1 LQQTYGRKDI
11 HVKTGSNVLFGVSA
25 AELKAEEMIKL
36 PILLTEHANWQEA
49 VTDAVRTRARLA
61 QLTDGE
67 RPDFLRPIILF
78 QAESK
83 DREVTVDVLRQHLI
97 ENEKIPVDR
106 IAVATGSQRELDGI
120 DLFDPACR
128 IEHIITV
135 EALKEGWDCSFA
147 YVFCSAANIHSSK
160 DVEQILG
167 RVLRMPYARK
177 RRQEELNRAYAHVSS
192 PAFAEAA
199 EQLKDRLVAMG
210 FEEEEANAYIQ
221 PGQLHLPGNKHT
233 STAIRRRC
241 SAPAPRWKPATGSPS
256 ISRRTNTLHAG
267 RIKVP
272 TSSGNTTIHSWENW
286 IQPAKSSSVPG
297 LSTGTRM

>member
-1 LQQTYGRKDI
+1 MPTLNWLTREADLQKSRRAPYRLLEP
-11 HVKTGSNVLFGVSA
+11 VP
-25 AELKAEEMIKL
+25 EM
-36 PILLTEHANWQEA
+36 
-49 VTDAVRTRARLA
+49 
-61 QLTDGE
+61 GY
-67 RPDFLRPIILF
+67 PDFLRPIILF

-97 ENEKIPVDR
+97 ENEKIPAHR

-147 YVFCSAANIHSSK
+147 YVFCSTANIHSSK

-177 RRQEELNRAYAHVSS
+177 RRQDELNRAYAHVSS

-210 FEEEEANAYIQ
+210 FEEEEANACVQ
-221 PGQLHLPGNKHT
+221 PGQLHLPGEDDAPLLVYKPEDPLRLFVREAVDL
-233 STAIRRRC
+233 SVFSPEERDKVRRE
-241 SAPAPRWKPATGSPS
+241 S
-256 ISRRTNTLHAG
+256 
-267 RIKVP
+267 
-272 TSSGNTTIHSWENW
+272 
-286 IQPAKSSSVPG
+286 
-297 LSTGTRM
+297 